1 MPKSSPDPKSR
12 AVPGLVWIAL
22 GLLLLASFGLDLRNT
37 LAGGAIDLR
46 NRITGARLLAS
57 HLDPYFYKW
66 QEPEPPEF
74 ADPYNNPLLPVSKT
88 TATPALLVAQMPFA
102 LLPYRLAQL
111 AWFFAQWLLL
121 LGTAAIWWRE
131 CATQRQRL
139 LLAVFVTGFTYTAA
153 WRLHAERG
161 QSYVL
166 LTFLFAVWLAPTL
179 EARQKSG
186 WLAGL
191 CAGLLAAL
199 RPPFLLL
206 APFLVL
212 HRRRQWPGAIAG
224 LLLGLLLPLCFRT
237 DAWHQYAAAMDLHSY
252 FYRNAIDPEPPHET
266 FPPAIEGMPTDLL
279 ANYAPIPYADFS
291 LHGALARLGWEPF
304 PEWPPLVLVIAGYL
318 AWLWFSRRGEGT
330 RLLLSVACWLFL
342 ADLCLP
348 AYRNIYN
355 DLYVLNVIILGLLA
369 AGTGPLPWGA
379 RLCFLALPLGWAM
392 AWFAPRRDLLTDLP
406 SLVLTLGVALLLFW
420 FNFPANPRKV
430 NAPC

>member
-1 MPKSSPDPKSR
+1 MPKSSFDPKSR
-12 AVPGLVWIAL
+12 AAPGFAWIAL
-22 GLLLLASFGLDLRNT
+22 GLLLLVSFGVDLHNT

-46 NRITGARLLAS
+46 NRITGARLLAA

-66 QEPEPPEF
+66 QEPEPPGF

-102 LLPYRLAQL
+102 ALPYRLAQL
-111 AWFFAQWLLL
+111 SWFLAQWLLL
-121 LGTAAIWWRE
+121 LGTAWLWRRR
-131 CATQRQRL
+131 CATGKQRL

-161 QSYVL
+161 QAYVL
-166 LTFLFAVWLAPTL
+166 LAFLFAAWLALSL
-179 EARQKSG
+179 EDRPRLG

-206 APFLVL
+206 APFLVV
-212 HRRRQWPGAIAG
+212 HRRRQWPGAVIG
-224 LLLGLLLPLCFRT
+224 LLIGFLLPLGFRGDT
-237 DAWHQYAAAMDLHSY
+237 WTRYAAAMDLHSY

-266 FPPAIEGMPTDLL
+266 FPPLIEGLPTDLL

-291 LHGALARLGWEPF
+291 LHGALARLGWEPV
-304 PEWPPLVLVIAGYL
+304 PAWPPLVLVTAGFL

-330 RLLLSVACWLFL
+330 RLLLGVACWLFL

-355 DLYVLNVIILGLLA
+355 DVYVLNVLALGLLA
-369 AGTGPLPWGA
+369 GRNVVPWGA

-392 AWFAPRRDLLTDLP
+392 AWFAPRHDLLTDLP
-406 SLVLTLGVALLLFW
+406 SLVFTFGTALLLFW

>member
-1 MPKSSPDPKSR
+1 MPKTSPVPNAR
-12 AVPGLVWIAL
+12 ATPRLAWIAL
-22 GLLLLASFGLDLRNT
+22 GLLLLLSFSLDLRNT

-46 NRITGARLLAS
+46 NRITGARLLAA

-66 QEPEPPEF
+66 QEPAPPEF

-111 AWFFAQWLLL
+111 SWLAAQWLLL
-121 LGTAAIWWRE
+121 LGTAALWWRR
-131 CATQRQRL
+131 CATARQRL
-139 LLAVFVTGFTYTAA
+139 LLAIFVIGFTYTAA

-161 QSYVL
+161 QAYVL
-166 LTFLFAVWLAPTL
+166 LAFLFAAWLALTL
-179 EARQKSG
+179 DNRARNG

-191 CAGLLAAL
+191 CAGFLAAL

-206 APFLVL
+206 APFLLV
-212 HRRRQWPGAIAG
+212 HRRRQLPGAAVG
-224 LLLGLLLPLCFRT
+224 LLIGLLLPLFFRV
-237 DAWHQYAAAMDLHSY
+237 DAWNKYAAAMDLHSY
-252 FYRNAIDPEPPHET
+252 FYRYAIDPAPPHET
-266 FPPAIEGMPTDLL
+266 FPPVIEGMPTDLL

-291 LHGALARLGWEPF
+291 LHGALARLGWEPI
-304 PEWPPLVLVIAGYL
+304 PAWPPLFLVAAGYL

-330 RLLLSVACWLFL
+330 RLLLGTACWLFL

-355 DLYVLNVIILGLLA
+355 DVYVLNVVALALLA
-369 AGTGPLPWGA
+369 GRDRVPWGA
-379 RLCFLALPLGWAM
+379 RICFIALPLGWAM

-406 SLVLTLGVALLLFW
+406 SLLFTAGTALLLFW
-420 FNFPANPRKV
+420 FNFPADPRKV

>member
-1 MPKSSPDPKSR
+1 MPKSPPVPKSR
-12 AVPGLVWIAL
+12 AVPGLAWIAL
-22 GLLLLASFGLDLRNT
+22 GLLLLVSFGLDLRNT

-46 NRITGARLLAS
+46 NRITGARLLAA

-66 QEPEPPEF
+66 KELAPPEF

-88 TATPALLVAQMPFA
+88 TSTPALLVAQMPFA

-111 AWFFAQWLLL
+111 GWFFTQWLLL
-121 LGTAAIWWRE
+121 LGTAGIWWRR
-131 CATQRQRL
+131 CATEKQRL
-139 LLAVFVTGFTYTAA
+139 IFAVFVTGFTYTAA

-161 QSYVL
+161 QAYVL
-166 LTFLFAVWLAPTL
+166 LVFLFAAWLALTL
-179 EARQKSG
+179 EDRVKGG

-206 APFLVL
+206 APFLAV
-212 HRRRQWPGAIAG
+212 HRRRQLPGAVIG
-224 LLLGLLLPLCFRT
+224 LLIGFLLPLGFRG
-237 DAWHQYAAAMDLHSY
+237 DIWNRYAAAMDLHSY
-252 FYRNAIDPEPPHET
+252 FYRNGIDPEPPHEL
-266 FPPAIEGMPTDLL
+266 FPPAIEGTPTDLL
-279 ANYAPIPYADFS
+279 ANYAAIPYADFS
-291 LHGALARLGWEPF
+291 VHGALTRLGWEPF
-304 PEWPPLVLVIAGYL
+304 PAWPPLLLVTAGYL

-330 RLLLSVACWLFL
+330 RLLLGVACWLFL

-355 DLYVLNVIILGLLA
+355 DVYVLNALVLGLM
-369 AGTGPLPWGA
+369 AGRGFVPWGA

-406 SLVLTLGVALLLFW
+406 SLVFTLGVGLLLFW